1 MRRQM
6 SLENKFAKFP
16 RYKSQ
21 DTNKSQITISNFQK
35 NVLRMDG
42 GRLYRKV
49 YSNTGLVIR
58 CLLFGY
64 WLLEIGICLEIVSCI
79 LEI

>member
-1 MRRQM
+1 M

-42 GRLYRKV
+42 VGF
-49 YSNTGLVIR
+49 IER
-58 CLLFGY
+58 CVLAPA
-64 WLLEIGICLEIVSCI
+64 
-79 LEI
+79 